1 MIEESEDPNDD
12 RGDEEKPKVDG
23 NALETQQVRNGDG
36 LPAMD
41 GLDKEEWPK
50 VQYSII
56 ILLL

>member
-12 RGDEEKPKVDG
+12 RGEEEKPKVDG

-50 VQYSII
+50 VQYSICR
-56 ILLL
+56 